1 MAIDEHTPADK
12 TLADL
17 EDLLTTARPRAK
29 RECPAIADALRDA
42 IEICRSRHG
51 PLAETHLQLK
61 DALAS
66 IRAGQPED
74 AVASI
79 EGAIGTLSRWS
90 GDVTQ

>member
-1 MAIDEHTPADK
+1 MAGRTTAAK

-29 RECPAIADALRDA
+29 RECPTIAAALREA

-51 PLAETHLQLK
+51 PLAETHLQLQS
-61 DALAS
+61 ALAS
-66 IRAGQPED
+66 IRAGHPED

-79 EGAIGTLSRWS
+79 EGAIDTLSQWS
-90 GDVTQ
+90 GDVTR